1 MVCTKD
7 KNLNLDNN
15 KILIHDVCIIQS
27 EKIDQC
33 VEENVYIFE
42 KKSFQIE
49 ANNNISNRIFDEPR
63 YNLMMITKTIIKI
76 QKKYD
81 ESNFEEPFCSSGSE
95 YIPDATDYK
104 SGEYEKSEDFY
115 ETQKLEQNINMQ
127 SLRLRLVYYSK

>member
-1 MVCTKD
+1 MTYALYKVK
-7 KNLNLDNN
+7 K
-15 KILIHDVCIIQS
+15 LI
-27 EKIDQC
+27 
-33 VEENVYIFE
+33 NVLKRTYTCLK

-104 SGEYEKSEDFY
+104 SEEYEKSEDFY

>member
-76 QKKYD
+76 QKK
-81 ESNFEEPFCSSGSE
+81 
-95 YIPDATDYK
+95 I
-104 SGEYEKSEDFY
+104 
-115 ETQKLEQNINMQ
+115 
-127 SLRLRLVYYSK
+127 